1 MIRSIPLLCC
11 VLPFTLST
19 AHADETGSEREVI
32 PPPNVSPD
40 PDALERTRLGIPDEL
55 DERSLRADLWSELIR
70 KATTAAELREEL
82 AVTRSELANTQR
94 ELDELRQFILDHET
108 FGADYQE
115 YARIRSIAEHETKRR
130 AARERRTRLESERAD
145 RKERYEQKRA
155 EETAERLQ
163 KVQQEHYAK
172 AGFTNI
178 GLDVYHGRSAYFY
191 APRDST
197 QAPVSYQPT
206 PNGTSVNSEIDYSQM
221 TISGSVLNAAPDIR
235 DIGVA
240 FTFFDEHGNQVGAE
254 IVQLKNARPNV
265 PYPFTAKLQ
274 MALNRPFTSSS
285 SYVLYADAIP

>member
-1 MIRSIPLLCC
+1 MTR
-11 VLPFTLST
+11 PFLMLACLTM
-19 AHADETGSEREVI
+19 AAVHGVHADESQERNEL
-32 PPPNVSPD
+32 PPPSETI
-40 PDALERTRLGIPDEL
+40 DAETLERVRLEIPSDVN
-55 DERSLRADLWSELIR
+55 ERSRRSDLWSELVR
-70 KATTAAELREEL
+70 KATTAARLREEL
-82 AVTRSELANTQR
+82 ATTRSELANLQR

-115 YARIRSIAEHETKRR
+115 YQRIRSIAEHETKRR
-130 AARERRTRLESERAD
+130 AARERRDRLDSERAD
-145 RKERYEQKRA
+145 RKEVYEQKKA
-155 EETAERLQ
+155 EEETARLQ
-163 KVQQEHYAK
+163 AQQQQHYAK

-191 APRDST
+191 APRDTT
-197 QAPVSYQPT
+197 QAPVSYQPNPAGST
-206 PNGTSVNSEIDYSQM
+206 VNSEVDYSQM
-221 TISGSVLNAAPDIR
+221 TISGSVLNAAPGIR

-285 SYVLYADAIP
+285 SYVLYADAVP